1 MFVRLDT
8 FFDVGTEPR
17 ATVNSIAISFTMVT
31 AMEFRGKRNGCERR
45 QEGELQKLHPVE
57 CQIKQWQWQW
67 Q

>member
-17 ATVNSIAISFTMVT
+17 ATVNSIAIIFTMVT

-45 QEGELQKLHPVE
+45 
-57 CQIKQWQWQW
+57 
-67 Q
+67 